1 MLRRRVRSDSC
12 RPAGVVPD
20 NVGAPE
26 HFRDLTPDWSM
37 RIRRAIISIGFVWL
51 VIGAGVT
58 TYYTVTGQT
67 SETIR
72 GVLTMLL
79 GAVTST
85 FGLLW
90 ARRAGAITRS
100 NNHRLPDYR
109 PVPSAVMRTTAQPP
123 DLTWLTS
130 GRYWGEVVPG

>member
-12 RPAGVVPD
+12 RPAGVLPD
-20 NVGAPE
+20 NVAAPE

-51 VIGAGVT
+51 FIGAGVT
-58 TYYTVTGQT
+58 TYYTVTGQN
-67 SETIR
+67 SDTIR

-85 FGLLW
+85 IGLLW
-90 ARRAGAITRS
+90 ARRARRHHSSHG
-100 NNHRLPDYR
+100 HRHPD
-109 PVPSAVMRTTAQPP
+109 
-123 DLTWLTS
+123 D
-130 GRYWGEVVPG
+130 

>member
-20 NVGAPE
+20 NVAAPE
-26 HFRDLTPDWSM
+26 HLPDLAPDWSR

-51 VIGAGVT
+51 AIGAGVT

-67 SETIR
+67 SDTIR

-79 GAVTST
+79 GAVTSMV
-85 FGLLW
+85 GLLW
-90 ARRAGAITRS
+90 AHRARRDHTLEQSLTPGLEASPVRGHENDGA
-100 NNHRLPDYR
+100 
-109 PVPSAVMRTTAQPP
+109 VP
-123 DLTWLTS
+123 
-130 GRYWGEVVPG
+130 